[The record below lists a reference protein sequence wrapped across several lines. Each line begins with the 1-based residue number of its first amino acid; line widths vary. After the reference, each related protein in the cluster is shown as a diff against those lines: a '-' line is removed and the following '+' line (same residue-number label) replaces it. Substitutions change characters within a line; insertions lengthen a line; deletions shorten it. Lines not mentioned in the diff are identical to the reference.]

1 MLTVPREKPKGKNE
15 GCYCGFC
22 LCIKENCC
30 LNTIFRMERLIRSR
44 GLRYY
49 CCRLH
54 QGEGRLQKRSSNWS
68 KGLPSSPTGPR
79 VSLGPLMPQAS
90 RSCLLLQVVARHSR
104 PKLSFYCFFTIRII
118 FSGQAWATLRFMG
131 NSSSEITACHTP
143 FFSVPCTSVHLPSAR
158 DIRHLSGHIS

>member
-54 QGEGRLQKRSSNWS
+54 QGEGRLQKRSFVIQF
-68 KGLPSSPTGPR
+68 R
-79 VSLGPLMPQAS
+79 V
-90 RSCLLLQVVARHSR
+90 
-104 PKLSFYCFFTIRII
+104 
-118 FSGQAWATLRFMG
+118 TLRNTWNNTG
-131 NSSSEITACHTP
+131 CIGSETLPHWRTKRTLRPERKSTDSLTSLSPRALR
-143 FFSVPCTSVHLPSAR
+143 SYTSVR
-158 DIRHLSGHIS
+158 